1 MKIRVPTRRF
11 GRTGLAMPVLSLGG
25 MRFQQSWSDLPAD
38 AITAASQANLRATL
52 EKAVAAGFHH
62 IETARYYGT
71 SERQLGTVLEQVSDP
86 QRILQTKVPPNADPG
101 VFEAELETSFERL
114 GLAGGGRLDLLAI
127 HGINLE
133 EHLHQTLRPGGC
145 LEVVRR
151 WQAEDRI
158 GHVGFS
164 THGSLAL
171 IEAAIATDQFDFIN
185 LHWYFIRQDNRPAID
200 RALAHDMGVFVIS
213 PTDKG
218 GHLHSPSA
226 RMAEL
231 CAPLN
236 PIVFNDLFC
245 LSAPGIHTISVGA
258 AHPGDLEAHLEAVA
272 LLDGAGGLVP
282 PVVERLE
289 RARSEALAGT
299 LGETW
304 LATWHQGLPEW
315 TDTPGEINLPVLL
328 WLHNLLEA
336 WDLESF
342 AKARY
347 GLMGQGGHW
356 FPGANADAFESEAFE
371 SEAFEAEVF
380 EADASSPTP
389 GGGVDEAQ
397 LRGALSGSPWAAE
410 IPAILRQL
418 KARLGG
424 QTVERLTST

>member
-1 MKIRVPTRRF
+1 MRVPTRRF

-25 MRFQQSWSDLPAD
+25 MRFQQSWSDLPAA
-38 AITAASQANLRATL
+38 AITAESQAHLRATL

-62 IETARYYGT
+62 IETARHYGT
-71 SERQLGTVLEQVSDP
+71 SERQLGTLLEQVSDP

-101 VFEAELETSFERL
+101 VFEAELQTSFERL

-127 HGINLE
+127 HGINLA
-133 EHLHQTLRPGGC
+133 EHLYQTLRSGGC

-151 WQAEDRI
+151 WQAEGRI

-171 IEAAIATDQFDFIN
+171 IEAAVATDQFDFIN

-226 RMAEL
+226 RMADL
-231 CAPLN
+231 CAPLH

-258 AHPGDLEAHLEAVA
+258 SCPEDLDAHLEAAA
-272 LLDGAGGLVP
+272 LLAGSGGLVP
-282 PVVERLE
+282 QIVERLE
-289 RARSEALAGT
+289 QARREALAGT
-299 LGETW
+299 FGGALGEAW
-304 LATWHQGLPEW
+304 LATWQQGLPEW
-315 TDTPGEINLPVLL
+315 MDTPGEINLPVLL
-328 WLHNLLEA
+328 WLHNLLVA
-336 WDLESF
+336 WDLEGY

-356 FPGANADAFESEAFE
+356 FPGANADG
-371 SEAFEAEVF
+371 F
-380 EADASSPTP
+380 EADAFEAAAAASPAP
-389 GGGVDEAQ
+389 GGGVNEVQ
-397 LRGALSGSPWAAE
+397 LLGALSASPWAAE

>member
-1 MKIRVPTRRF
+1 MRVPTRRF

-25 MRFQQSWSDLPAD
+25 MRFQQSWSDLPAA
-38 AITAASQANLRATL
+38 AITAESQAHLRATL

-62 IETARYYGT
+62 IETARHYGT
-71 SERQLGTVLEQVSDP
+71 SERQLGTLLEQVSDP

-101 VFEAELETSFERL
+101 VFEAELQTSFERL

-127 HGINLE
+127 HGINLA
-133 EHLHQTLRPGGC
+133 EHLYQTLRSGGC

-151 WQAEDRI
+151 WQAEGRI

-226 RMAEL
+226 RLAEL
-231 CAPLN
+231 CAPLH

-258 AHPGDLEAHLEAVA
+258 AHPGDLDAHLEAVA
-272 LLDGAGGLVP
+272 LLDGASGLVP
-282 PVVERLE
+282 PIVERLE
-289 RARSEALAGT
+289 QARRAALAEAFGEALGDA
-299 LGETW
+299 W
-304 LATWHQGLPEW
+304 LATWQQGLPEW

-328 WLHNLLEA
+328 WLHNLLVA

-356 FPGANADAFESEAFE
+356 FPGANADVFEPEA
-371 SEAFEAEVF
+371 EAFEA
-380 EADASSPTP
+380 DAASPAP
-389 GGGVDEAQ
+389 GGGVNEPQ
-397 LRGALSGSPWAAE
+397 LRGALAASPWAAE

-424 QTVERLTST
+424 RAVGRLTST